1 MKRINHPWFF
11 LLLSFA
17 ITVAVKIPHLG
28 LPFFLDETFSY
39 YPAILEMAK
48 TGPGMLPGTIPL
60 ILSKGHPL
68 FFYFLAS
75 VWVKYIAGNSIV
87 LTHVFPLLIA
97 LFALFIFHRFAKRHT
112 NIVLANI
119 AVVLLSVQTMFLA
132 QASLLLPEIFLF
144 CLFMLCFDAYLL
156 GNFKLYALFG
166 SLMMLTKETGAVFI
180 IVFGISYLIEN
191 FKNIKTRK
199 FWVETAMLAT
209 PAFVYGIFLILHYA
223 EFGVFFFSEHLGYI
237 SIEKIKILYKS
248 KSAFATL
255 FLKHGRN
262 IVFFPGIIALLY
274 LLIYRKVIKYKRFLI
289 LSIFILCAFFIFTI
303 LNFYTYRYVFPVM
316 GIMLLASLTLV
327 QQVKT
332 KYQIINIGY
341 IVLIFTVCGYYTATK
356 RGQSDADLGYTQFL
370 KVHKQIVEYCEQQ
383 GWYDQEFGAG
393 FNMVMGMRDNFARY
407 LNANKNFHMHL
418 LPGIKDRDFIIY
430 DSTCWPYEMPQNERE
445 KLELVKRFQYK
456 KHWGE
461 IYKVKE

>member
-1 MKRINHPWFF
+1 MKLIKHPWLF

-17 ITVAVKIPHLG
+17 ITIAVKIPHLG
-28 LPFFLDETFSY
+28 LPFFNDETFSY

-48 TGPGMLPGTIPL
+48 TGPGMMPGILPI

-75 VWVKYIAGNSIV
+75 LWVKYIAGNSIA

-97 LFALFIFHRFAKRHT
+97 LFALFVFHRFAKRHT

-119 AVVLLSVQTMFLA
+119 AVVLLSVKTMFLA

-144 CLFMLCFDAYLL
+144 CLFMLCFDAYLS
-156 GNFKLYALFG
+156 GNYKLYALFG

-180 IVFGISYLIEN
+180 MVFGISYLIEN
-191 FKNIKTRK
+191 YRNIKTRK
-199 FWVETAMLAT
+199 FWMEITMLAI
-209 PAFVYGIFLILHYA
+209 PVFVYGIFLILHYSR
-223 EFGVFFFSEHLGYI
+223 FGVFFFSEHLDYI
-237 SIEKIKILYKS
+237 TVERFKVLYKS
-248 KSAFATL
+248 KSAFSTL

-262 IVFFPGIIALLY
+262 IVFFSGIIALSY
-274 LLIYRKVIKYKRFLI
+274 LLIRRKAIEYKRFLI
-289 LSIFILCAFFIFTI
+289 LSLFILISFFIFTI
-303 LNFYTYRYVFPVM
+303 LNFYIYRYVFPVM
-316 GIMLLASLTLV
+316 GIMLLASLALV

-341 IVLIFTVCGYYTATK
+341 IAIIVAVSGYYTATK
-356 RGQSDADLGYTQFL
+356 RGQSDADLGYVQFL
-370 KVHKQIVEYCEQQ
+370 KVHKQMVEYCEQQ

-393 FNMVMGMRDNFARY
+393 YNMVMSMRDNFAGY
-407 LNANKNFHMHL
+407 LNTDKNFRMHH
-418 LPGIKDRDFIIY
+418 LPGIKDRNFIMY
-430 DSTCWPYEMPQNERE
+430 DSTCWPYEMPKEERD

-461 IYKVKE
+461 IYKVRE